1 MGKWCVCVC
10 VVYVVC
16 VNEGDGDL
24 TESSTVGSS
33 GMLVVSRGGSG
44 CGCERMV

>member
-1 MGKWCVCVC
+1 MCVC
-10 VVYVVC
+10 VVYVD
-16 VNEGDGDL
+16 EGDGGL
-24 TESSTVGSS
+24 MESSTAGSS